1 MKFMLV
7 IYNDSTLLD
16 ALPAGEADGMMR
28 DCLAHADELRGDGYL
43 IESQM
48 LQDAQRAKSVRI
60 RNGRL
65 SATDGPFAE
74 VKEYLAGFYLVD
86 CDSMERALEVAA
98 KVPGAEDMGVEVRP
112 VLDNAAMDM

>member
-1 MKFMLV
+1 VKFLIMIHTNPLARAMWESFSEEDRAV
-7 IYNDSTLLD
+7 GYGAYA
-16 ALPAGEADGMMR
+16 ALTEELMTSGEYVASAQLADPETSRRVGAP
-28 DCLAHADELRGDGYL
+28 L
-43 IESQM
+43 
-48 LQDAQRAKSVRI
+48 
-60 RNGRL
+60 
-65 SATDGPFAE
+65 ATDGPFAE